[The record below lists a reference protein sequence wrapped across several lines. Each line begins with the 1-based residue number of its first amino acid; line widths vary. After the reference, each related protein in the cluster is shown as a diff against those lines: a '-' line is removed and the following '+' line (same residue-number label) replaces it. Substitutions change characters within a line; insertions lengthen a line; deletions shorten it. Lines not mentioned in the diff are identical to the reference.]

1 VSSIAPSTLQA
12 AGLPSIAPSRAP
24 VAVPWAGWAALAFT
38 LLIWASFFV
47 SLRAGA
53 RAALAPSEL
62 ALVRF
67 LPAGLIFLPVVVLR
81 WRRFAALPM
90 LQWMSIVAGAG
101 LPYFLM
107 AGAGMRH
114 APVADG
120 ATLIPGT
127 IPLFVALIAAF
138 TQGRAALSRWP
149 ALLTV
154 VSGVVTLLA
163 FHHGEGQL
171 AQGYGL
177 FLLGSLMWANYTLAL
192 RHSGLSPIEA
202 AALISVVSLA
212 MLLPWLAMHPPVG
225 LMALPARA
233 WALHG
238 SIQGLG
244 VGLLSTLS
252 YAFAIQRLGAQRA
265 ATVGALTPVLAATLA
280 WPMFGEVPDG
290 ATLAG
295 MGLILGGVLWS
306 QRPQR

>member
-1 VSSIAPSTLQA
+1 
-12 AGLPSIAPSRAP
+12 
-24 VAVPWAGWAALAFT
+24 
-38 LLIWASFFV
+38 
-47 SLRAGA
+47 
-53 RAALAPSEL
+53 
-62 ALVRF
+62 
-67 LPAGLIFLPVVVLR
+67 
-81 WRRFAALPM
+81 
-90 LQWMSIVAGAG
+90 
-101 LPYFLM
+101 
-107 AGAGMRH
+107 
-114 APVADG
+114 
-120 ATLIPGT
+120 
-127 IPLFVALIAAF
+127 
-138 TQGRAALSRWP
+138 

-154 VSGVVTLLA
+154 VGGVGTLLA

-212 MLLPWLAMHPPVG
+212 LLLPWLLMHPPLG
-225 LMALPARA
+225 LAALPARD

-265 ATVGALTPVLAATLA
+265 ATVGALTPVLAACLA